1 MSPLPSS
8 HVWLLALLSCR
19 GRAWPGVTHV
29 RTCLGLVVVDGK
41 RVGSPPSVSH
51 SRRCGQSPAAAA
63 VAQSTAVGMIGNVTK
78 GAYPPSPSSEAPFQR
93 KRWRWGRGKLGK

>member
-1 MSPLPSS
+1 M
-8 HVWLLALLSCR
+8 
-19 GRAWPGVTHV
+19 THV

>member
-1 MSPLPSS
+1 M
-8 HVWLLALLSCR
+8 
-19 GRAWPGVTHV
+19 THV

-41 RVGSPPSVSH
+41 RVGSPSVSH

-78 GAYPPSPSSEAPFQR
+78 GAYPLLLLLRRLFKGSGGGGR
-93 KRWRWGRGKLGK
+93 K